1 MDLRLKQLGLRD
13 YREVWV
19 AMREFTE
26 TRGAETVD
34 ELWLV
39 EHPPVYTLGRN
50 GDPAQILFSASEK
63 APPSIGG
70 NNVELMRHSGMDR
83 RNPDSMDGS
92 DPEHPCS
99 LDSGDRCRNDEQKP
113 VTTASKVEWLG
124 KIPIVESDRGG
135 QVTYHGPGQLI
146 AYTLFDL
153 NRLGIGIRSLVSGL
167 ENAVINTLLQYG
179 IKAEARRDAPGVY
192 VDGKK
197 IASLGLRIRKGC
209 SYHGL
214 SLNVDMDLS
223 PFSAINPCGY
233 PGLEITQLVDMGV
246 PVKTYEVAVPLVGA
260 IMREFGFKDVLG
272 SNRLNI

>member
-13 YREVWV
+13 YREVWA

-26 TRGAETVD
+26 TRGADTVD

-50 GDPAQILFSASEK
+50 GDPAHILFSTSEK
-63 APPSIGG
+63 VPPSAGDH
-70 NNVELMRHSGMDR
+70 NVELMRHSGMDR
-83 RNPDSMDGS
+83 RNDDNNLNS
-92 DPEHPCS
+92 
-99 LDSGDRCRNDEQKP
+99 
-113 VTTASKVEWLG
+113 TASKVEWQG

-179 IKAEARRDAPGVY
+179 IKAEAQSDAPGIY

-233 PGLEITQLVDMGV
+233 PGLEITQLVDLGV
-246 PVKTYEVAVPLVGA
+246 PVKPYEVAVPLVGA
-260 IMREFGFKDVLG
+260 IMREFGYDG
-272 SNRLNI
+272 IASG